1 MNYISILFVRL
12 CFYMHVRTK
21 ILLMMLQDVYLKH
34 LKGKLILLVKFQ
46 SGSFNKPVTKATIHN
61 DGDFDNPWVLS
72 FKLPAGGATTS
83 DAVFVEAVPTK
94 QIAGQMIVQLS
105 VSNEPHVLYFVANAD
120 AMIMSKRCLS
130 VGKHM
135 MKIAGL
141 LTFGDPVSS
150 GGAGLTPL
158 SNPQGRIPFVNQK
171 IPMTSMIRVDK
182 IEKNMSLEQ
191 VVNLSR
197 IVSKLYIDA
206 TKSESEK

>member
-1 MNYISILFVRL
+1 MLFR
-12 CFYMHVRTK
+12 
-21 ILLMMLQDVYLKH
+21 
-34 LKGKLILLVKFQ
+34 
-46 SGSFNKPVTKATIHN
+46 S
-61 DGDFDNPWVLS
+61 
-72 FKLPAGGATTS
+72 
-83 DAVFVEAVPTK
+83 VPTK

-120 AMIMSKRCLS
+120 AMIMSKKES
-130 VGKHM
+130 FSGKTYDE
-135 MKIAGL
+135 ISGL

-158 SNPQGRIPFVNQK
+158 SNPQGRIPFVNEK

-206 TKSESEK
+206 TKANQKNSFILTRSEEHTSELQSRE